1 MYNDIY
7 VCWYIFIY
15 KLVLIYKGVDT
26 YLHTHT
32 THKQIKMYS
41 KEMGITYFYK
51 ILNLASWKKGLPRA
65 R

>member
-1 MYNDIY
+1 MIY
-7 VCWYIFIY
+7 MFVGTYLYINSYF
-15 KLVLIYKGVDT
+15 IYKGVDT

-51 ILNLASWKKGLPRA
+51 ILNLVSWKKGLPRA